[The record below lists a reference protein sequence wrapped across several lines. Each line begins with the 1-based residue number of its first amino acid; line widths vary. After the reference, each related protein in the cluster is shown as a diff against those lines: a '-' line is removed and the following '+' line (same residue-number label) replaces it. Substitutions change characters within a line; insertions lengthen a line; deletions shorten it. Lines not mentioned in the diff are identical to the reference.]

1 MTEEN
6 SVRNRVFEV
15 VATQLGVATDQ
26 FDEKS
31 RIKEDLGADSLDA
44 IELVMEFEEE
54 FDIDVPDDD
63 SEKVVTVGDA
73 VNLIERLLA
82 KPQD

>member
-15 VATQLGVATDQ
+15 VATHLGWPPTSST
-26 FDEKS
+26 KS
-31 RIKEDLGADSLDA
+31 RASRRTWAPTPRCDRARHG
-44 IELVMEFEEE
+44 VRRRV
-54 FDIDVPDDD
+54 DIDVPDDD

>member
-15 VATQLGVATDQ
+15 VATQLGGATDQ

>member
-1 MTEEN
+1 MTEEK
-6 SVRNRVFEV
+6 SVRDRVFDV
-15 VATQLGVATDQ
+15 VASQLGMATEQ

-31 RIKEDLGADSLDA
+31 RIKDDLGADSLDA
-44 IELVMEFEEE
+44 VELIMELEEE
-54 FDIDVPDDD
+54 FDIDIPDDD

-82 KPQD
+82 QSQG

>member
-1 MTEEN
+1 MTEEK
-6 SVRNRVFEV
+6 SVRDRVFDV
-15 VATQLGVATDQ
+15 VTIQLGMTTEQ

-31 RIKEDLGADSLDA
+31 RIKDDLGADSLDVT
-44 IELVMEFEEE
+44 ELIMEFEEE
-54 FDIDVPDDD
+54 FDIDIPDDD

-82 KPQD
+82 QSQG